1 MASRR
6 EKRLSFRYEDAQATG
21 PGGSARVCE
30 GLAGPIEGVVYVY
43 ATFEM
48 GPANPVRFL
57 ENGAPEWGLTGDRPA
72 QAGLPRPARRNS
84 GVPDGFVVREHR
96 PAPDSHPRF
105 LETVVLGQQVGD
117 EFAPVVRF
125 GLGNDSGSPEKA
137 HVTPWVS
144 DGRIDYFG
152 PYARPNTPCDTKL
165 KLDLPRQRM
174 TAWVR
179 CRGDDDWFLLAE
191 DVPLTSPA
199 GPVTEVQ
206 AAYPGAGTPL
216 TFAVSLPPITHVQ
229 VEQYPGGPAIKG
241 LTVRSEPWAPGERV
255 RPRPLAKQDRVVA
268 RGKGFK
274 FQAVR
279 STWRRPGKHVTIF
292 RRPGVHC
299 AFPDVAVAGPDH
311 LVCVW
316 RNGSHTGGT
325 GGLSLAHS
333 YDLGQTWSE
342 PVVVCPLSAN
352 CPRIQRLKDG
362 SLLLL
367 TDVATAPGSHWL
379 DDPWDVVF
387 YDSVNGGHTW
397 ANERWLRPRE
407 VGGECTIVPSRVTE
421 LSDGSWLVSASSFV
435 TLAEGDIAEKL
446 QVYRSTNRGHSWEFW
461 SGPMAYPPFSVSEPA
476 MVELS
481 PGRIAMFGR
490 ESRSD
495 GMPGMKGFSEDGGKT
510 WRFQELAHPFVGR
523 SCFSLLNDGRGMVT
537 YRTEVGRPALHA
549 WVGDIHDPTP
559 SRPAGAHVNDRHS
572 VGLKDGALH
581 IDNDGRRG
589 QFTRYSLRPPDSTQS
604 TVDLTAEVQVLANAG
619 RAATLSAPFAGK
631 LRLFPDHAHMAH
643 DPSLRIDVTPGRF
656 HTYRVVSRVGRLI
669 VLVDGEPALDTDRGD
684 DTVMTFPW
692 LPFMRVS
699 PYAPSFG
706 NEAISSRALG
716 EEHPEA
722 QPLLFARDITPEVT
736 GYSIWRSVEEVI
748 DDPRLGRRVISW
760 SATRDGFPDQYQLD
774 HMVEVGATVNGHDQ
788 GYSGWVQLDD
798 GRIFVVE
805 YTDDTAAGEYP
816 TMDMF
821 GVPWIRGTF
830 LSLSDLPSRARPWRR
845 QQRV

>member
-1 MASRR
+1 MASRG
-6 EKRLSFRYEDAQATG
+6 EKRLSFRYEDVQATA

-30 GLAGPIEGVVYVY
+30 GPAGPIEGVVYVY

-57 ENGAPEWGLTGDRPA
+57 KNGAPEWRPTGDRPA
-72 QAGLPRPARRNS
+72 QVGIPRRATRRS
-84 GVPDGFVVREHR
+84 GVPDGFVVREYK

-105 LETVVLGQQVGD
+105 LETVALGRQVGD
-117 EFAPVVRF
+117 EFAPIVRF

-144 DGRIDYFG
+144 DGRIDHFG

-174 TAWVR
+174 TAWVS

-199 GPVTEVQ
+199 GSVAEVQ

-216 TFAVSLPPITHVQ
+216 TLAVSLPPITHVQ
-229 VEQYPGGPAIKG
+229 VEQYPGGPAIKE
-241 LTVRSEPWAPGERV
+241 LTVRSEPWAAGERV
-255 RPRPLAKQDRVVA
+255 RSHPLHKQDRVVA

-274 FQAVR
+274 FQSMR
-279 STWRRPGKHVTIF
+279 STWRKPGKHVTVF
-292 RRPGVHC
+292 RRNGVHC
-299 AFPDVAVAGPDH
+299 AFPDVAQAGPDH

-342 PVVVCPLSAN
+342 PVLVSPLVAD

-362 SLLLL
+362 TLLLL
-367 TDVATAPGSHWL
+367 TNVAAGHGVRWL

-387 YDSVNGGHTW
+387 YDSTNGGHTW
-397 ANERWLRPRE
+397 TNERWLRSRDI
-407 VGGECTIVPSRVTE
+407 GGESTIVPSRVTE
-421 LSDGSWLVSASSFV
+421 LSDGSWLVSASAFV
-435 TLAEGDIAEKL
+435 KVAGDTVEKL
-446 QVYRSTNRGHSWEFW
+446 QVYRSRDCGHTWEFW

-476 MVELS
+476 VIELS
-481 PGRIAMFGR
+481 PGRLAMFGR

-495 GMPGMKGFSEDGGKT
+495 GMPGMKAFSEDGGKT
-510 WRFQELAHPFVGR
+510 WQFQELAHPFVGR
-523 SCFSLLNDGRGMVT
+523 SCFDLLQDGRGMVT

-549 WVGDIHDPTP
+549 WVGDIHDPTT
-559 SRPAGAHVNDRHS
+559 SRPTGAHFNDHHS

-581 IDNDGRRG
+581 IDSDGMRG
-589 QFTRYSLRPPDSTQS
+589 QFTRYSLRPPDSPHS
-604 TVDLTAEVQVLANAG
+604 TFEISAEVMVLANAG
-619 RAATLSAPFAGK
+619 RAATISVPFAGR
-631 LRLFPDHAHMAH
+631 LRLFPGHAEMAH
-643 DPSLRIDVTPGRF
+643 DPSLRCDVTPGEF
-656 HTYRVVSRVGRLI
+656 HTYRIVSRVERLVI
-669 VLVDGEPALDTDRGD
+669 YVDDRLALDVDKGD
-684 DTVMTFPW
+684 DTVTTLPW
-692 LPFMRVS
+692 MPFNHVS

-706 NEAISSRALG
+706 NEPISSRALG

-722 QPLLFARDITPEVT
+722 PTMAFARDVTPEVT
-736 GYSIWRSVEEVI
+736 GYSIWRSVEEII
-748 DDPRLGRRVISW
+748 DDPQMGRRVISW

-774 HMVEVGATVNGHDQ
+774 NILEVGATVNGHDQ

-798 GRIFVVE
+798 GRIFAVE

-830 LSLSDLPSRARPWRR
+830 LSPSDLPPRAGPWRR
-845 QQRV
+845 SKRA